1 MRCTAKPQL
10 RAMSLALEAQG
21 DTVPKRGDTQ
31 HTGTSELANGLGAA
45 WASSNCA
52 IRAVSLAPKAL
63 GVATQKTSFAINALS
78 EGTASCKV
86 CSKRWILKGLKASPP

>member
-10 RAMSLALEAQG
+10 RAISLALEAQG

-31 HTGTSELANGLGAA
+31 HCEASVLAKAVCAA

-52 IRAVSLAPKAL
+52 MRAVSLAAKAL
-63 GVATQKTSFAINALS
+63 GVATKKTSFAINPLS
-78 EGTASCKV
+78 VGAQSCKV
-86 CSKRWILKGLKASPP
+86 CSKRWVLKGLKASPP